1 MNMEP
6 KTYQAETMAAA
17 LAEVKRDLG
26 REAVILHT
34 RNFRKGGLLGIG
46 GRWIW
51 EVTASSQ
58 VNVPPRGLQGR
69 YVSAEPQTACATE
82 EPAPAKLPLAVE
94 AAPPTEAAPQRR
106 MNEIH
111 RMVAALL
118 SRHNGQT
125 SACPQLAQ
133 LEAALRAQEVTEE
146 IVSELIGR
154 LQMELTGRELAEG
167 ELAREKLVGLIA
179 ESIPTR
185 QEVIDSGTRRVMAL
199 VGPTGVG
206 KTTTIAKLAAR
217 FALIEGRKVGL
228 ITVDTYRIAA
238 VDQLRTYAEI
248 IEVPL
253 RTVLSPGELHQA
265 VNAMGDKD
273 VILIDTAGRSPND
286 RMRLNQLRGFLAAAE
301 ADEVHLVVSAACNRA
316 SAAKTV
322 DNFLPLGANRLIV
335 TKLDEAETFGVIL
348 NVATAAHAAVS
359 YVTTGQEVPDDIA
372 PADSR
377 RLAELVLGA
386 NSYAY

>member
-1 MNMEP
+1 
-6 KTYQAETMAAA
+6 
-17 LAEVKRDLG
+17 
-26 REAVILHT
+26 
-34 RNFRKGGLLGIG
+34 
-46 GRWIW
+46 
-51 EVTASSQ
+51 
-58 VNVPPRGLQGR
+58 
-69 YVSAEPQTACATE
+69 
-82 EPAPAKLPLAVE
+82 
-94 AAPPTEAAPQRR
+94 
-106 MNEIH
+106 
-111 RMVAALL
+111 MVAALL